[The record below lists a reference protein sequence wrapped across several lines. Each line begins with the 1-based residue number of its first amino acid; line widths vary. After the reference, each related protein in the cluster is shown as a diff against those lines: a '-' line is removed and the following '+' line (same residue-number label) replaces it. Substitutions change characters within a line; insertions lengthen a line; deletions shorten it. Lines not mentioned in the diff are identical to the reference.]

1 MKILLIEDHLELAS
15 QLNDF
20 LCGLGWIVDFSAT
33 GTQGI
38 CLALENEYDLIILDL
53 GLPDI
58 DGIDVCKE
66 IKDKSN
72 VNIPILMLTA
82 RDSFADKVKGFDYG
96 ADEYLT
102 KPYDLREL
110 ALRCKVLTRRQE
122 LYQSNTMSLEDLSL
136 DLNENKVFR
145 FGQEVVLNKTAFSI
159 LLLLVKAYPN
169 PVSKS
174 RIVHE
179 IWGDEPPETDSLKS
193 HIYNLRAAVD
203 KPFATNIVRTIVNVG
218 YKLELEKP

>member
-1 MKILLIEDHLELAS
+1 MKILLIEDHLELAA

-20 LCGLGWIVDFSAT
+20 LCGLGWTVDFSAT

-38 CLALENEYDLIILDL
+38 WLALENEYDLIILDL

-66 IKDKSN
+66 IKQKSN

-174 RIVHE
+174 RITHE
-179 IWGDEPPETDSLKS
+179 IWGDEPPETNSLKS

-203 KPFATNIVRTIVNVG
+203 KPFATNIIKTIVNVG
-218 YKLELEKP
+218 YKLDIEQL

>member
-1 MKILLIEDHLELAS
+1 MNILLIEDHIELAT

-20 LCGLGWIVDFSAT
+20 LSALGWKVDFSST
-33 GTQGI
+33 GHQGI

-66 IKDKSN
+66 IKNKSK

-82 RDSFADKVKGFDYG
+82 RDAFADKVKGFDTG

-110 ALRCKVLTRRQE
+110 ALRCNVLTRRQE
-122 LYQSNTMSLEDLSL
+122 LYQSNKMTLGDLTL
-136 DLNENKVFR
+136 DLNENKVSR
-145 FGQEVVLNKTAFSI
+145 SDQEITLNKTAFTI
-159 LLLLVKAYPN
+159 LLILVKAYPN

-174 RIVHE
+174 RIIHD
-179 IWGDEPPETDSLKS
+179 IWGDMPPETNTLKS
-193 HIYNLRAAVD
+193 HIYNLRAAID
-203 KPFATNIVRTIVNVG
+203 KPFQTNIIRTIVNVG
-218 YKLELEKP
+218 YKLDIS